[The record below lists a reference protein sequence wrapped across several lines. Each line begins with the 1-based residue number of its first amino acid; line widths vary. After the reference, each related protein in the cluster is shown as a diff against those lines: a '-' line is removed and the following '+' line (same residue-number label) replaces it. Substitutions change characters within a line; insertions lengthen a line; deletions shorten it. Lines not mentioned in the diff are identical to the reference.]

1 MNLHNEIQ
9 AYLMVM
15 RTVKQIS
22 FILFDNQVVIP
33 FTNTEINFATS
44 LVFST
49 LDHYLI
55 PVQLLIFTIH
65 SFNEAVRVI
74 RLVSFKDINL
84 FH

>member
-1 MNLHNEIQ
+1 
-9 AYLMVM
+9 M

-44 LVFST
+44 LCST

-55 PVQLLIFTIH
+55 PVQTLNFYH
-65 SFNEAVRVI
+65 SFI
-74 RLVSFKDINL
+74 Q
-84 FH
+84 